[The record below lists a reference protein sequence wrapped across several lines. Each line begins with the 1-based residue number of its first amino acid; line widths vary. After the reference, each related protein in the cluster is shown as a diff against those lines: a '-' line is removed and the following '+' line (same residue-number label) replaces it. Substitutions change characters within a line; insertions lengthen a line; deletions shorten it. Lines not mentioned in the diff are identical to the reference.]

1 MVVFFDIDG
10 TVVDYETQII
20 PESAAEAI
28 RLLKKNGHLPIV
40 NTGRPIG
47 HVDPRVQK
55 LDFSGWICSC
65 GMELILD
72 GEMIYKD
79 YPSPEECKQILDLA
93 HRCRMAIQTEGHDS
107 LLFDA
112 DMPYHPL
119 GLREAERL
127 AAQGLRV
134 EPIQDAA
141 DLQFIKFVTYDTPG
155 CDREG
160 FIQGVAPYFDA
171 IVRAN
176 TMMEFIKKGHS
187 KAEGMERFLKELHVP
202 KEEIFAIGDS
212 ENDLPM
218 FAMAGTT
225 ICLGDGVE
233 DVKKVADYVTD
244 PVLEDGVFNAL
255 RHFRLI

>member
-40 NTGRPIG
+40 NTCRPVG

-233 DVKKVADYVTD
+233 DVKKVADYVTN

-255 RHFRLI
+255 RHFGLI

>member
-20 PESAAEAI
+20 PESVVEAI
-28 RLLKKNGHLPIV
+28 RLLKKNGNIPVVI
-40 NTGRPIG
+40 TGRPIG

-72 GEMIYKD
+72 GEMIYQD
-79 YPSPEECKQILDLA
+79 YPSPEVCEKILEHS

-112 DMPYHPL
+112 DMPYLPTA
-119 GLREAERL
+119 LREAERL
-127 AAQGLRV
+127 GQQGLRV
-134 EPIQDAA
+134 EP
-141 DLQFIKFVTYDTPG
+141 LQNSKDRNFIKFVTYDTPG
-155 CDREG
+155 CLREE
-160 FIQGVAPYFDA
+160 FIAAVAPYFEST
-171 IVRAN
+171 IRAH
-176 TMMEFIKKGHS
+176 TMIEFIKKGHS
-187 KAEGMERFLKELHVP
+187 KAEGMERFLSKLHMP
-202 KEEIFAIGDS
+202 KEEILAIGDS

-233 DVKKVADYVTD
+233 LVKQQADYVTD
-244 PVLEDGVFNAL
+244 PVLGDGVFNGL
-255 RHFRLI
+255 RHFGLI

>member
-20 PESAAEAI
+20 PESAVEAI

-155 CDREG
+155 CDRES

-233 DVKKVADYVTD
+233 DVKAVADYVTD

-255 RHFRLI
+255 RHFGLI

>member
-1 MVVFFDIDG
+1 MVVFIDIDG

-20 PESAAEAI
+20 PESAVEAI

-155 CDREG
+155 CDRES

-233 DVKKVADYVTD
+233 DVKAVADYVTD

-255 RHFRLI
+255 RHFGLI

>member
-20 PESAAEAI
+20 PESAVEAI

-93 HRCRMAIQTEGHDS
+93 HCCRMAIQTEGHDS

-255 RHFRLI
+255 RHFGLI

>member
-20 PESAAEAI
+20 PESAVEAI

-155 CDREG
+155 CDRES

-255 RHFRLI
+255 RHFGLI

>member
-10 TVVDYETQII
+10 TVVDYDTQII
-20 PESAAEAI
+20 PESAVEAI

-40 NTGRPIG
+40 NTGRPVG

-72 GEMIYKD
+72 GEMIYRD
-79 YPSPEECKQILDLA
+79 YPSTEECRKILELA
-93 HRCRMAIQTEGHDS
+93 HECRMAIQTEGHDS

-112 DMPYHPL
+112 DLPYHPL

-127 AAQGLRV
+127 ARQGIRV
-134 EPIQDAA
+134 EAFQNCGDTN
-141 DLQFIKFVTYDTPG
+141 FIKFVTYDTPG
-155 CDREG
+155 CDRER
-160 FIQGVAPYFDA
+160 FLRETAPYFDS
-171 IVRAN
+171 IIRSN
-176 TMMEFIKKGHS
+176 TMIEYIKKGHS
-187 KAEGMERFLKELHVP
+187 KAEGMERFLSKLHVP
-202 KEEIFAIGDS
+202 KDEIFAIGDS

-218 FAMAGTT
+218 FAMAGHT

-233 DVKKVADYVTD
+233 KVKQQADYVTN
-244 PVLEDGVFNAL
+244 PVLGDGVFNAL
-255 RHFRLI
+255 RHFGLI

>member
-10 TVVDYETQII
+10 TVMDYETQII
-20 PESAAEAI
+20 PESAVEAI

-72 GEMIYKD
+72 GEMIYQD
-79 YPSPEECKQILDLA
+79 YPSQEECRKILDLA
-93 HRCRMAIQTEGHDS
+93 HDCRMAIQTEGHDS

-112 DMPYHPL
+112 DMPYPAQ
-119 GLREAERL
+119 GLREAMRL
-127 AAQGLRV
+127 GQQGLRV
-134 EPIQDAA
+134 EPYQNCEDRS
-141 DLQFIKFVTYDTPG
+141 FIKFVTYDTPG
-155 CDREG
+155 CKREEFLEG
-160 FIQGVAPYFDA
+160 ISPYFDA
-171 IVRAN
+171 IIRNN
-176 TMMEFIKKGHS
+176 TLVEYIKKGHS
-187 KAEGMERFLKELHVP
+187 KAEGIARFLEKLHVP
-202 KEEIFAIGDS
+202 REEIFAIGDS
-212 ENDLPM
+212 ENDLTM
-218 FAMAGTT
+218 FAVAGTT

-233 DVKKVADYVTD
+233 IAKQQADYVTD

>member
-20 PESAAEAI
+20 PESAVEAI

-72 GEMIYKD
+72 GEMIYQD
-79 YPSPEECKQILDLA
+79 YPSQEECQQILDLS

-134 EPIQDAA
+134 EPFQNTNDHN
-141 DLQFIKFVTYDTPG
+141 FIKFVTYDTPG

-160 FIQGVAPYFDA
+160 FLQGVAPYFDA
-171 IVRAN
+171 ITRAN
-176 TMMEFIKKGHS
+176 TMIEFIKKGHS

-255 RHFRLI
+255 RHFNLI